1 MTTAEQAY
9 RARLLPI
16 VEAHLAR
23 QMRHEKHPVID
34 FLFDYYTHR
43 PAQLLRYSPGLG
55 HDGAPPF
62 PAERRHSAEWMLNLL
77 EATLHRPPQFGCHGL
92 HEWAMMFAG
101 EARRHDLPLRLS
113 QAEIDAVVNTLP
125 VTCTHFDA
133 FRFFTPSARP
143 LNRVPV
149 SRDRQV
155 EFDQPGC
162 LHANMD
168 LYKWAYKFQPW
179 IPSELMADAFEL
191 AMQIRE
197 IDMRATPYD
206 LSSFGY
212 EPICIETPAGRLEY
226 QRHQQNLAVVAQRLR
241 TKLLGAFQKLLTT
254 ADSTTRGLCRESP
267 RPRDALLPS
276 SVPESMP

>member
-9 RARLLPI
+9 GARLLPI
-16 VEAHLAR
+16 VEAHRAR
-23 QMRHEKHPVID
+23 QARHEKHPVID

-55 HDGAPPF
+55 HAGVPPF
-62 PAERRHSAEWMLNLL
+62 PAERRAAAEWVITLL
-77 EATLHRPPQFGCHGL
+77 DATLNRPPQFGCHGL
-92 HEWAMMFAG
+92 HEWAMVFAG
-101 EARRHDLPLRLS
+101 EARRHDLPLRLP
-113 QAEIDAVVNTLP
+113 QAEIDAVVSSLP

-149 SRDRQV
+149 TRLRQA

-179 IPSELMADAFEL
+179 IPSELMADAFDL
-191 AMQIRE
+191 AMEIRAV
-197 IDMRATPYD
+197 DMRASPYD
-206 LSSFGY
+206 LKEYGC

-226 QRHQQNLAVVAQRLR
+226 QRYQQDLSEKAQLLRARLLAEFRRLIEWVDA
-241 TKLLGAFQKLLTT
+241 K
-254 ADSTTRGLCRESP
+254 ESEG
-267 RPRDALLPS
+267 RPAIACPT
-276 SVPESMP
+276 

>member
-1 MTTAEQAY
+1 MTPAEQAH

-23 QMRHEKHPVID
+23 QGRQEKHPVID

-43 PAQLLRYSPGLG
+43 PAQLLRYSPGFG
-55 HDGAPPF
+55 HDGVQPF
-62 PAERRHSAEWMLNLL
+62 PAERRPALEWTIRLL
-77 EATLHRPPQFGCHGL
+77 EATLNRPPQFGCHGL
-92 HEWAMMFAG
+92 HEWAMVYAG
-101 EARRHDLPLRLS
+101 EARRHDLPLRLP
-113 QAEIDAVVNTLP
+113 QAEIDAVVQSLP
-125 VTCTHFDA
+125 VACTHFDA

-149 SRDRQV
+149 SRERQA

-191 AMQIRE
+191 ALKIRHV
-197 IDMRATPYD
+197 DMRATPYD
-206 LSSFGY
+206 LRAYGC

-226 QRHQQNLAVVAQRLR
+226 QRLQQEITTEAQLLR
-241 TKLLGAFQKLLTT
+241 SRLLGEFRNLIQW
-254 ADSTTRGLCRESP
+254 ADAGRHAIACPT
-267 RPRDALLPS
+267 
-276 SVPESMP
+276 